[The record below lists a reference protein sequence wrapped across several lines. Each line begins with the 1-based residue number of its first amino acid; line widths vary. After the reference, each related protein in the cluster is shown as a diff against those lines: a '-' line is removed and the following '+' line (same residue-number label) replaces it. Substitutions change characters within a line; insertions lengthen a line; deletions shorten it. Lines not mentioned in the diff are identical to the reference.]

1 MFYENRRI
9 CCLMLMTIK
18 RRQQLSPEVGIG
30 LRRLYYS
37 NSSSQPTKV
46 HCTTRFPVIYLKEL
60 VIQWIKIVYKGYF
73 RSIIL
78 NIFNT
83 LVITSWSNVS
93 TFFKYVVPSNPP
105 TAYNWPLTTASP
117 TYLKTSFTK
126 WIWFK
131 SPYPKIEFWFP
142 CALYRI

>member
-1 MFYENRRI
+1 
-9 CCLMLMTIK
+9 MTIK
-18 RRQQLSPEVGIG
+18 QRQQLSPEVGIC

-73 RSIIL
+73 RSILIWSAIS

-117 TYLKTSFTK
+117 TYSWTSFTK

-131 SPYPKIEFWFP
+131 SPYPRIIFLDKIEFWFP